1 MTLDGP
7 NKPIIEVKDLV
18 HTYMKNTPME
28 HVALKGVNMYVE
40 EGECIAIIGHTGSGK
55 STLIQHLNGLMR
67 PESGKVII
75 DGQDLSK
82 KAADLKTLRRKV
94 GLVFQNPEDQIFE
107 KIIGDDI
114 AYGPFKLG
122 LPLKEVR
129 ERVKWAMGVVG
140 LDFEEMKDRQTFALS
155 GGQKRKVALAGI
167 LALKPKILVLDEPTA
182 GLDPRSR
189 NELLDKIKFL
199 NKEEKLTVVF
209 VSHNMEEV
217 AFLADRIFVMAG
229 GKNVLSGTPKEV
241 FSDKEKLERF
251 QIGTPETVQV
261 LYRLSDLGYDVNPSA
276 FTIEQASAE
285 IIGLL
290 RAENSGEQSRN
301 TSNEEGG
308 HHVQRV

>member
-1 MTLDGP
+1 
-7 NKPIIEVKDLV
+7 
-18 HTYMKNTPME
+18 MKNTPME
-28 HVALKGVNMYVE
+28 HVALKGVNMYAE

-55 STLIQHLNGLMR
+55 STLIQHFNGLMR
-67 PESGKVII
+67 PEAGKVVI
-75 DGQDLSK
+75 DGHDLSK
-82 KAADLKTLRRKV
+82 RTADLKKLRRTV

-129 ERVKWAMGVVG
+129 ERAKWAMGVVG

-189 NELLDKIKFL
+189 NELLENIKYL
-199 NKEEKLTVVF
+199 NKEEKLTVLF

-217 AFLADRIFVMAG
+217 AFLADRVYVMANG
-229 GKNVLSGTPKEV
+229 TDVLNGTPKEI

-251 QIGTPETVQV
+251 QIGTPETVQI
-261 LYRLSDLGYDVNPSA
+261 LYRLADLGYKVNTSA
-276 FTIEQASAE
+276 FTISEASAE
-285 IIGLL
+285 IMKVLSS
-290 RAENSGEQSRN
+290 A
-301 TSNEEGG
+301 EGG
-308 HHVQRV
+308 HNV

>member
-1 MTLDGP
+1 MP
-7 NKPIIEVKDLV
+7 NDPYIIEVKDLS
-18 HTYMKNTPME
+18 HTYMKGTPME
-28 HVALKGVNMYVE
+28 HVALKGANMVVK

-55 STLIQHLNGLMR
+55 STLIQHFNGLMR

-75 DGQDLSK
+75 DGEDLSK
-82 KAADLKTLRRKV
+82 KKVDMKSLRRKV

-107 KIIGDDI
+107 KLIGDDI

-129 ERVKWAMGVVG
+129 ERVKWAMDVVG

-167 LALKPKILVLDEPTA
+167 LALKPKVLVLDEPTA

-199 NKEEKLTVVF
+199 NNKEKLTVVF

-217 AFLADRIFVMAG
+217 AYLADRVYVMAG
-229 GKNVLSGTPKEV
+229 GTDVLTGTPKEI
-241 FSDKEKLERF
+241 FTDKEKLQRY

-261 LYRLSDLGYDVNPSA
+261 LYRLTDLGYEVNTAA
-276 FTIEQASAE
+276 FTVQEA
-285 IIGLL
+285 
-290 RAENSGEQSRN
+290 
-301 TSNEEGG
+301 SNEVIKILAGGEGEN
-308 HHVQRV
+308 HVK

>member
-1 MTLDGP
+1 MP
-7 NKPIIEVKDLV
+7 NKPLIEVVNLS
-18 HTYMKNTPME
+18 HTYMKETPME
-28 HVALKGVNMYVE
+28 HVALKGANMYVE

-55 STLIQHLNGLMR
+55 STLIQHFNGLIR
-67 PESGKVII
+67 PESGSVII
-75 DGQDLSK
+75 DGEDLSK
-82 KAADLKTLRRKV
+82 KKVDMKTLRRKV
-94 GLVFQNPEDQIFE
+94 GLVFQSPEDQIFE

-129 ERVKWAMGVVG
+129 DRVKWAMGLVG

-199 NKEEKLTVVF
+199 NKEENMTVVF

-217 AFLADRIFVMAG
+217 AYLADRVYVMANG
-229 GKNVLSGTPKEV
+229 QDVLTGTPKEI
-241 FSDKEKLERF
+241 FTDKEKL
-251 QIGTPETVQV
+251 QSYHIGTPETVHV
-261 LYRLSDLGYDVNPSA
+261 LYRLTDLGYKVNTSA
-276 FTIEQASAE
+276 FKISEASNE
-285 IIGLL
+285 IIKVLAG
-290 RAENSGEQSRN
+290 R
-301 TSNEEGG
+301 EEGHRG
-308 HHVQRV
+308 

>member
-1 MTLDGP
+1 MP
-7 NKPIIEVKDLV
+7 ERPIIEIENLS
-18 HTYMKNTPME
+18 HTYMKGTPME
-28 HVALKGVNMYVE
+28 HVALKGANLYVE

-55 STLIQHLNGLMR
+55 STLIQHFNGLMR

-75 DGQDLSK
+75 DGDDLSK
-82 KAADLKTLRRKV
+82 KKVDLKTLRQKV

-129 ERVKWAMGVVG
+129 ERVKWAMDVVG
-140 LDFEEMKDRQTFALS
+140 LDFEEMTDRQTFALS

-189 NELLDKIKFL
+189 KELLEKIKRL

-217 AFLADRIFVMAG
+217 AMLADRVYVMAG
-229 GKNVLSGTPKEV
+229 GTDVLSGTPKEI
-241 FSDKEKLERF
+241 FTDKEKLQRH
-251 QIGTPETVQV
+251 QIGTPETVQI
-261 LYRLSDLGYDVNPSA
+261 LYRLTDLGYQVNTDA
-276 FTIEQASAE
+276 FSIIEAADE
-285 IIGLL
+285 IMKVLNG
-290 RAENSGEQSRN
+290 RK
-301 TSNEEGG
+301 EGST
-308 HHVQRV
+308 HVQRI

>member
-1 MTLDGP
+1 MSGR
-7 NKPIIEVKDLV
+7 PIIEIENLS
-18 HTYMKNTPME
+18 HSYMKGTPME
-28 HVALKGVNMYVE
+28 HVALKGANLYAE

-55 STLIQHLNGLMR
+55 STLIQHFNGLMR
-67 PESGKVII
+67 PETGKVII
-75 DGQDLSK
+75 DGDDLSK
-82 KAADLKTLRRKV
+82 KKVNLKTLRQKV

-129 ERVKWAMGVVG
+129 ERVKWAMSVVG
-140 LDFEEMKDRQTFALS
+140 LDFEAMKDRQTFALS

-189 NELLDKIKFL
+189 KEFLDKIKRL

-217 AFLADRIFVMAG
+217 AMLADRVYVMAG
-229 GKNVLSGTPKEV
+229 GTDVLTGTPQEI
-241 FSDKEKLERF
+241 FTDKEKLQRH
-251 QIGTPETVQV
+251 QIGTPETVKV
-261 LYRLSDLGYDVNPSA
+261 LYRLTDLGYQVNTDA
-276 FTIEQASAE
+276 FSITEAAEE
-285 IIGLL
+285 IIKVLTGKK
-290 RAENSGEQSRN
+290 EGSRN
-301 TSNEEGG
+301 
-308 HHVQRV
+308 VQRI

>member
-1 MTLDGP
+1 MP
-7 NKPIIEVKDLV
+7 NKNLIIEVDNLS
-18 HTYMKNTPME
+18 HTYMKGTPME
-28 HVALKGVNMYVE
+28 HAALKGTNMYVE

-55 STLIQHLNGLMR
+55 STLIQHFNGLMR

-75 DGQDLSK
+75 DGEDLSK
-82 KAADLKTLRRKV
+82 KRLDLKSLRRKV

-107 KIIGDDI
+107 KLIGDDI

-129 ERVKWAMGVVG
+129 ERVKWAMDVVG

-199 NKEEKLTVVF
+199 NRQEGLTVVF

-217 AFLADRIFVMAG
+217 AYLADRVY
-229 GKNVLSGTPKEV
+229 VLANGTDVVTGTPKEI
-241 FSDKEKLERF
+241 FSDVEKLQRH
-251 QIGTPETVQV
+251 QIGTPETVQI
-261 LYRLSDLGYDVNPSA
+261 LYRLTDLGYSVNTAA
-276 FTIEQASAE
+276 FTISEAANE
-285 IIGLL
+285 IIKVLAG
-290 RAENSGEQSRN
+290 S
-301 TSNEEGG
+301 EEGND
-308 HHVQRV
+308 V

>member
-1 MTLDGP
+1 MQGSKEQGVLKLNSP
-7 NKPIIEVKDLV
+7 NQPLIEVINLS

-28 HVALKGVNMYVE
+28 HVALKCVNMYAE

-55 STLIQHLNGLMR
+55 STLIQHFNGLMR
-67 PESGKVII
+67 PEAGKLLI
-75 DGQDLSK
+75 DGQDLSNK
-82 KAADLKTLRRKV
+82 KVDLKTLRRKV

-107 KIIGDDI
+107 KVIGDDI

-182 GLDPRSR
+182 GLDPKSR

-199 NKEEKLTVVF
+199 NKEEKLTVIF

-217 AFLADRIFVMAG
+217 AFLADRVYCMANG
-229 GKNVLSGTPKEV
+229 TDVLTGTPKEI
-241 FSDKEKLERF
+241 FSDKEMLERY

-261 LYRLSDLGYDVNPSA
+261 LYRLSELGYKVNTSA
-276 FTIEQASAE
+276 FTISEASAE
-285 IIGLL
+285 IIKIL
-290 RAENSGEQSRN
+290 SS
-301 TSNEEGG
+301 EEGSNN
-308 HHVQRV
+308 V

>member
-1 MTLDGP
+1 
-7 NKPIIEVKDLV
+7 
-18 HTYMKNTPME
+18 MKNTPME
-28 HVALKGVNMYVE
+28 HIALQGVNMYAN

-55 STLIQHLNGLMR
+55 STLIQHFNGLMR
-67 PESGKVII
+67 PESGKVLI
-75 DGQDLSK
+75 DGQDLSNK
-82 KAADLKTLRRKV
+82 KVDLKTLRRKV

-107 KIIGDDI
+107 KVIGDDI

-182 GLDPRSR
+182 GLDPKSR

-199 NKEEKLTVVF
+199 NKEEGLTVVF

-217 AFLADRIFVMAG
+217 AFLADRVYCMANG
-229 GKNVLSGTPKEV
+229 TDVLTGTPKEI
-241 FSDKEKLERF
+241 FSDKEKLERY
-251 QIGTPETVQV
+251 QIGTPETVQI
-261 LYRLSDLGYDVNPSA
+261 LYRLTDLGYNVNTSA
-276 FTIEQASAE
+276 FTISEASDE
-285 IIGLL
+285 IMKVL
-290 RAENSGEQSRN
+290 SSK
-301 TSNEEGG
+301 EGG
-308 HHVQRV
+308 HNV

>member
-1 MTLDGP
+1 
-7 NKPIIEVKDLV
+7 
-18 HTYMKNTPME
+18 ME
-28 HVALKGVNMYVE
+28 HVALKGVNFSAE
-40 EGECIAIIGHTGSGK
+40 EGECIAVIGHTGSGK
-55 STLIQHLNGLMR
+55 STLIQHFNGLMR

-75 DGQDLSK
+75 DGEDLSSK
-82 KAADLKTLRRKV
+82 KLDLKALRRKV

-167 LALKPKILVLDEPTA
+167 LALKPKVLVLDEPTA

-189 NELLDKIKFL
+189 NELLEKIRIL
-199 NKEEKLTVVF
+199 NKEEKLTVIF

-217 AFLADRIFVMAG
+217 AYLADRVYVMSNG
-229 GKNVLSGTPKEV
+229 TDVLTGTPKEI
-241 FSDKEKLERF
+241 FTDKEELQRF
-251 QIGTPETVQV
+251 HIGTPETVQI
-261 LYRLSDLGYDVNPSA
+261 LYRLTDLGYSVNTAA
-276 FTIEQASAE
+276 FTITEASAE
-285 IIGLL
+285 IRKVLTG
-290 RAENSGEQSRN
+290 REGE
-301 TSNEEGG
+301 T
-308 HHVQRV
+308 HVQ

>member
-1 MTLDGP
+1 MP
-7 NKPIIEVKDLV
+7 NKPLIQVENLS
-18 HTYMKNTPME
+18 HTYMKGTPME
-28 HVALKGVNMYVE
+28 HVALKGVNMYAD

-55 STLIQHLNGLMR
+55 STLIQHFNGLMR
-67 PESGKVII
+67 PESGKVTI
-75 DGQDLSK
+75 DGEDLTK
-82 KAADLKTLRRKV
+82 KKIDMKSLRRKV

-129 ERVKWAMGVVG
+129 ERVKWAMDVVG
-140 LDFEEMKDRQTFALS
+140 LDFDEMKDRMTFALS

-189 NELLDKIKFL
+189 NELLEKIKRL

-217 AFLADRIFVMAG
+217 AFLADRVYVMANG
-229 GKNVLSGTPKEV
+229 QDVLTGTPKEI
-241 FSDKEKLERF
+241 FTDKEKLEHH

-261 LYRLSDLGYDVNPSA
+261 LYRLNDLGYHVNTGA
-276 FTIEQASAE
+276 FTISEASDE
-285 IIGLL
+285 IMKVLTG
-290 RAENSGEQSRN
+290 GK
-301 TSNEEGG
+301 EGN
-308 HHVQRV
+308 HVQRV

>member
-1 MTLDGP
+1 MPQNL
-7 NKPIIEVKDLV
+7 IIEVENLS
-18 HTYMKNTPME
+18 HTYMKGTPME
-28 HVALKGVNMYVE
+28 HTALKGTNMYVE

-55 STLIQHLNGLMR
+55 STLIQHFNGLMR
-67 PESGKVII
+67 PETGKVII
-75 DGQDLSK
+75 GGEDLSQK
-82 KAADLKTLRRKV
+82 KLDLKSLRRKV

-107 KIIGDDI
+107 KLIGDDI

-129 ERVKWAMGVVG
+129 ERVKWAMEVVG

-199 NKEEKLTVVF
+199 NKVEGLTVVF

-217 AFLADRIFVMAG
+217 AYLADRIYVMAG
-229 GKNVLSGTPKEV
+229 GTDVLTGTPKDI
-241 FSDKEKLERF
+241 FSDKEKLQRY

-261 LYRLSDLGYDVNPSA
+261 LYRLTDLGYSVNTAA
-276 FTIEQASAE
+276 FTISEAADE
-285 IIGLL
+285 IIKVLAG
-290 RAENSGEQSRN
+290 R
-301 TSNEEGG
+301 EEGN
-308 HHVQRV
+308 HVQ

>member
-1 MTLDGP
+1 MTGR
-7 NKPIIEVKDLV
+7 PIIEIENLN
-18 HTYMKNTPME
+18 HTYMKGTPME
-28 HVALKGVNMYVE
+28 HVALKGANLYAE

-55 STLIQHLNGLMR
+55 STLIQHFNGLMR

-75 DGQDLSK
+75 DGEDLSK
-82 KAADLKTLRRKV
+82 KRVDLKTLRQKV

-129 ERVKWAMGVVG
+129 ERVKWAMDVVG

-182 GLDPRSR
+182 GLDPKSR
-189 NELLDKIKFL
+189 KELLDKIKRL

-217 AFLADRIFVMAG
+217 AMLADRVYVMAG
-229 GKNVLSGTPKEV
+229 GTDVLTGTPKEI
-241 FSDKEKLERF
+241 FTDKEKLQHH

-261 LYRLSDLGYDVNPSA
+261 LYKLTDLGYQVNTEA
-276 FTIEQASAE
+276 CTVTEAAE
-285 IIGLL
+285 EIMKVLAGKK
-290 RAENSGEQSRN
+290 
-301 TSNEEGG
+301 EGSE
-308 HHVQRV
+308 HVQRI

>member
-1 MTLDGP
+1 
-7 NKPIIEVKDLV
+7 
-18 HTYMKNTPME
+18 MKNTPME
-28 HVALKGVNMYVE
+28 HVALKGVNMYAE

-67 PESGKVII
+67 PEAGKVII
-75 DGQDLSK
+75 DGHDLSRRIV
-82 KAADLKTLRRKV
+82 DLKKLRRTV

-199 NKEEKLTVVF
+199 NREEKLTVLF

-217 AFLADRIFVMAG
+217 AFLADRVYVMANG
-229 GKNVLSGTPKEV
+229 TDVLNGTPKEI

-261 LYRLSDLGYDVNPSA
+261 LYRLADLGYKVNTSA
-276 FTIEQASAE
+276 FTIQEASAE
-285 IIGLL
+285 IMKVL
-290 RAENSGEQSRN
+290 SSD
-301 TSNEEGG
+301 EEGG
-308 HHVQRV
+308 HNV

>member
-1 MTLDGP
+1 MP
-7 NKPIIEVKDLV
+7 KRSIIEIENLS
-18 HTYMKNTPME
+18 HTYLRGTPME
-28 HVALKGVNMYVE
+28 HVALKGTNLYVE

-55 STLIQHLNGLMR
+55 STLIQHFNGLMR
-67 PESGKVII
+67 PESGKVMI
-75 DGQDLSK
+75 DGEDLSK
-82 KAADLKTLRRKV
+82 KKVDLKTLRQKV
-94 GLVFQNPEDQIFE
+94 GIVFQNPEDQIFE

-129 ERVKWAMGVVG
+129 ERVKWAMSVVG

-189 NELLDKIKFL
+189 KELLDKIKRL

-217 AFLADRIFVMAG
+217 AMLADRVYVMADG
-229 GKNVLSGTPKEV
+229 TDVLTGTPKEI
-241 FSDKEKLERF
+241 FTDKEKLQRY
-251 QIGTPETVQV
+251 QIGTPETVKV
-261 LYRLSDLGYDVNPSA
+261 LYRLSDLGYQVKTDA
-276 FTIEQASAE
+276 FSIIEAADE
-285 IIGLL
+285 VIKVLTGMK
-290 RAENSGEQSRN
+290 
-301 TSNEEGG
+301 EGSQ
-308 HHVQRV
+308 HVQRI

>member
-1 MTLDGP
+1 MP
-7 NKPIIEVKDLV
+7 ERPIIEIENLS
-18 HTYMKNTPME
+18 HTYMKGTPME
-28 HVALKGVNMYVE
+28 HVALKGANLYVE

-55 STLIQHLNGLMR
+55 STLIQHFNGLMR

-75 DGQDLSK
+75 DGDDLSK
-82 KAADLKTLRRKV
+82 KKVDLKTLRQKV

-129 ERVKWAMGVVG
+129 ERVKWAMDVVG
-140 LDFEEMKDRQTFALS
+140 LDFEEMTDRQTFALS

-189 NELLDKIKFL
+189 KELLEKIKRL

-217 AFLADRIFVMAG
+217 AMLADRVYVMAG
-229 GKNVLSGTPKEV
+229 GTDVLSGTPKEI
-241 FSDKEKLERF
+241 FTDKEKLQRH
-251 QIGTPETVQV
+251 QIGTPETVQI
-261 LYRLSDLGYDVNPSA
+261 LYRLTDLGYQVNTDA
-276 FTIEQASAE
+276 FSIIEATDE
-285 IIGLL
+285 IMKVLTG
-290 RAENSGEQSRN
+290 RKDGS
-301 TSNEEGG
+301 T
-308 HHVQRV
+308 HVQRI

>member
-1 MTLDGP
+1 MIKT
-7 NKPIIEVKDLV
+7 PIIEVENLT
-18 HTYMKNTPME
+18 HTYMKGTPME
-28 HVALKGVNMYVE
+28 HVALKGANLFVE

-67 PESGKVII
+67 PESGKVMI
-75 DGQDLSK
+75 DGEDLSEK
-82 KAADLKTLRRKV
+82 HVDLKKLRQKV

-114 AYGPFKLG
+114 AYGPFKMG

-129 ERVKWAMGVVG
+129 ERVKWAMSVVG

-189 NELLDKIKFL
+189 NELLEKINRL
-199 NKEEKLTVVF
+199 NKEEKLTVIF

-217 AFLADRIFVMAG
+217 AKLADRIYVMADG
-229 GKNVLSGTPKEV
+229 SNVLTGTPKEI
-241 FSDKEKLERF
+241 FTDKEKLINH
-251 QIGTPETVQV
+251 QIGTPETVQI
-261 LYRLSDLGYDVNPSA
+261 LYHLSDLGYRVNTDA
-276 FTIEQASAE
+276 FSITEAAHEVMKVIA
-285 IIGLL
+285 GKK
-290 RAENSGEQSRN
+290 
-301 TSNEEGG
+301 EGSPY
-308 HHVQRV
+308 VQRI

>member
-1 MTLDGP
+1 MNIP
-7 NKPIIEVKDLV
+7 KQPIIKIENLS

-28 HVALKGVNMYVE
+28 HVALKGVNVHAD

-55 STLIQHLNGLMR
+55 STLIQHFNGLMR
-67 PESGKVII
+67 PESGKVLI
-75 DGQDLSK
+75 DGHDLSK
-82 KAADLKTLRRKV
+82 RSVDLKTLRRKV

-182 GLDPRSR
+182 GLDPKSR
-189 NELLDKIKFL
+189 NELLDKIKLL

-217 AFLADRIFVMAG
+217 AFLADRVYVMANG
-229 GKNVLSGTPKEV
+229 MDVLNGTPKEI
-241 FSDKEKLERF
+241 FSDKEQLERY
-251 QIGTPETVQV
+251 QIGTPETVEV
-261 LYRLSDLGYDVNPSA
+261 LYRLTDLGFKVNTSA
-276 FTIEQASAE
+276 FTISEAAAE
-285 IIGLL
+285 IIKVL
-290 RAENSGEQSRN
+290 
-301 TSNEEGG
+301 TSEEGG
-308 HHVQRV
+308 NNGQ

>member
-1 MTLDGP
+1 MP
-7 NKPIIEVKDLV
+7 NKPLIEVENLS
-18 HTYMKNTPME
+18 HTYMMGTPME
-28 HVALKGVNMYVE
+28 HVALKGANMYVE

-55 STLIQHLNGLMR
+55 STLIQHFNGLMR

-75 DGQDLSK
+75 DGEDLSK
-82 KAADLKTLRRKV
+82 KKVDMKTLRRKV

-129 ERVKWAMGVVG
+129 ERVKWAMGIVG

-189 NELLDKIKFL
+189 NELLDQIKFL

-217 AFLADRIFVMAG
+217 AYLADRVYVMANG
-229 GKNVLSGTPKEV
+229 TDVLTGTPKGI
-241 FSDKEKLERF
+241 FTDKEKLERH

-261 LYRLSDLGYDVNPSA
+261 LYRLIDLGYDINTAA
-276 FTIEQASAE
+276 FTISEASDE
-285 IIGLL
+285 IIKVLAG
-290 RAENSGEQSRN
+290 R
-301 TSNEEGG
+301 EESI
-308 HHVQRV
+308 HV

>member
-1 MTLDGP
+1 
-7 NKPIIEVKDLV
+7 
-18 HTYMKNTPME
+18 MKNTPME
-28 HVALKGVNMYVE
+28 HVALKGVNMYAE
-40 EGECIAIIGHTGSGK
+40 AGECIAIIGHTGSGK
-55 STLIQHLNGLMR
+55 STLIQHFNGLMR
-67 PESGKVII
+67 PEAGKVVI
-75 DGQDLSK
+75 DGHDLSK
-82 KAADLKTLRRKV
+82 RTVDLKKLRRTV

-189 NELLDKIKFL
+189 NELLDKIKYL
-199 NKEEKLTVVF
+199 NKEEKLTVLF

-217 AFLADRIFVMAG
+217 AFLADRVYVMANG
-229 GKNVLSGTPKEV
+229 TDVLNGTPKEI

-261 LYRLSDLGYDVNPSA
+261 LYRLADLGYKVNTSA
-276 FTIEQASAE
+276 FTISEASAE
-285 IIGLL
+285 IMRVL
-290 RAENSGEQSRN
+290 
-301 TSNEEGG
+301 TSAEGG
-308 HHVQRV
+308 NNG